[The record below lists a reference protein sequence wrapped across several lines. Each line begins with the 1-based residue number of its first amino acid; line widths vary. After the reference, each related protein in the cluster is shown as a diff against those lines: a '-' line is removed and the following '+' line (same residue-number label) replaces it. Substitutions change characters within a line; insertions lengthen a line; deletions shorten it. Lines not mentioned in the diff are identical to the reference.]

1 MKKIILFSTVIIVIF
16 AAIAIITN
24 KQNAS
29 KTEGNIYGK
38 DKLTQATIDLLDDD
52 NYQNQIVPEDLKARI
67 DSGEPTT
74 VYFFSPTCIHCIQT
88 TPILAPLAEEMDV
101 DMVQLNLD
109 EFPDTGGTYGIQTTP
124 TLVYFENGEFVD
136 GIGGAAAENDY
147 EDFFN
152 RTVLDRES

>member
-24 KQNAS
+24 KQNDS
-29 KTEGNIYGK
+29 KTEGNPYGK
-38 DKLTQATIDLLDDD
+38 DKLEQATIDLLDDD
-52 NYQNQIVPEDLKARI
+52 NYQNQIVPEDLQARI
-67 DSGEPTT
+67 ESGEPAT
-74 VYFFSPTCIHCIQT
+74 VYFFSPTCPHCIRT

-109 EFPDTGGTYGIQTTP
+109 EFPETGGTYGIYETP
-124 TLVYFENGEFVD
+124 TLVYFEDGEFVD
-136 GIGGAAAENDY
+136 GIAGAAAENDY

-152 RTVLDRES
+152 RTVLDSEN